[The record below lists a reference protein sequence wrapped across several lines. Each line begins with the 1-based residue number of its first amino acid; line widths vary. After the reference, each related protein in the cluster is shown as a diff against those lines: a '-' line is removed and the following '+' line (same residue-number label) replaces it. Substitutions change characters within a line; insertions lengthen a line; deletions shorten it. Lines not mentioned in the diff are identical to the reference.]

1 MRITVPTIGTGID
14 GDEYRPDLPEG
25 ITGSNPEY
33 SADYTT
39 VTVTLPDTPEVE
51 QWAVEQ
57 GYYVPESITPRQARL
72 ALLSFGLLD
81 QIEGA
86 MAVIEDPAQRKAA
99 EIEWQFASEVKRTHP
114 LVQAFAQ
121 QLGWDS
127 EQIDQLMIQ
136 GYLIGG

>member
-1 MRITVPTIGTGID
+1 MILTVSTIIENGTRRADAPDPHTLVEDMGDTMRV
-14 GDEYRPDLPEG
+14 R
-25 ITGSNPEY
+25 
-33 SADYTT
+33 
-39 VTVTLPDTPEVE
+39 LPDTPEVE

-57 GYYVPESITPRQARL
+57 GYHVPESITPRQARL
-72 ALLSFGLLD
+72 VLLSFGLLD
-81 QIEGA
+81 QIEAA
-86 MAVIEDPAQRKAA
+86 MAAIEDPAQRKAA
-99 EIEWQFASEVKRTHP
+99 QIEWEFASEVRRTHP